1 MTHDAANDAT
11 NDATHDATH
20 DDFGGLARDV
30 SALLDRRGALRLLA
44 GTGLVALAGCGSK
57 TTTSTPSPTSSATSA
72 ATGSATTGTA
82 GGAVE
87 QIPSETAGPYPGD
100 GSNGPDVLSQ
110 AGVVRS
116 DIRKS
121 FGDAPGMAE
130 GVDLTVVLA
139 MQDLSGAALSA
150 AAVYLWHADRE
161 GRYSLYSPGVT
172 QENYLRGLQP
182 ANPDGTV
189 TFRTVWPGCYPG
201 RYPHLHFEVYAS
213 VADAAGG
220 KEPIATSQ
228 RALPAEPCRAVYATE
243 GYSSSAQSFAGT
255 SLTSDMVFGDDGGA
269 RQLATV
275 TGSSGSG
282 YSARLVVP
290 VSAG

>member
-1 MTHDAANDAT
+1 MSDPTTDD
-11 NDATHDATH
+11 DH
-20 DDFGGLARDV
+20 DDFGGLVRDV
-30 SALLDRRGALRLLA
+30 TALLDRRGALRLLA
-44 GTGLVALAGCGSK
+44 GTSLVALAGCGSK
-57 TTTSTPSPTSSATSA
+57 ARSTARPSPSASAAATAATS
-72 ATGSATTGTA
+72 GSLEEVPA
-82 GGAVE
+82 
-87 QIPSETAGPYPGD
+87 ETAGPYPAD

-116 DIRKS
+116 DIRTS
-121 FGDAPGMAE
+121 FGDASGVAE

-139 MQDLSGAALSA
+139 LQDLRGRALPE

-201 RYPHLHFEVYAS
+201 RYPHLHFEVYAG
-213 VADAAGG
+213 VADAAAG
-220 KEPIATSQ
+220 KDPVATSQ
-228 RALPAEPCRAVYATE
+228 LALPADACRTVYGGE
-243 GYSSSAQSFAGT
+243 GYSGSAQSFAGT
-255 SLTSDMVFGDDGGA
+255 SLASDMVFGDDGGA
-269 RQLATV
+269 RQVAAV
-275 TGSSGSG
+275 TGAAASG
-282 YSARLVVP
+282 YTARLVVP

>member
-1 MTHDAANDAT
+1 MSDS
-11 NDATHDATH
+11 ATHEDH
-20 DDFGGLARDV
+20 DDFGGLSRDV
-30 SALLDRRGALRLLA
+30 TALLDRRGALRLLA
-44 GTGLVALAGCGSK
+44 GSSLVALAGCGSK
-57 TTTSTPSPTSSATSA
+57 AKSTASPSPSATA
-72 ATGSATTGTA
+72 AATTG
-82 GGAVE
+82 AVA
-87 QIPSETAGPYPGD
+87 QIPSETAGPYPAD

-121 FGDAPGMAE
+121 FGDASGVAE

-139 MQDLSGAALSA
+139 LQDLSGQPLSE

-161 GRYSLYSPGVT
+161 GRYSIYSPRVT

-189 TFRTVWPGCYPG
+189 TFRTVWPGCYSG
-201 RYPHLHFEVYAS
+201 RYPHIHFEVYAS
-213 VADAAGG
+213 VADAAAG

-228 RALPAEPCRAVYATE
+228 LALPAAACSTVYGTE
-243 GYSSSAQSFAGT
+243 GYDASAQNFAGT

-269 RQLATV
+269 RQLAAV
-275 TGSSGSG
+275 TGSTGSG
-282 YSARLVVP
+282 YTARLAVP
-290 VSAG
+290 VSA

>member
-1 MTHDAANDAT
+1 MSDG
-11 NDATHDATH
+11 ATHDDH

-30 SALLDRRGALRLLA
+30 TALLDRRGALRLLA
-44 GTGLVALAGCGSK
+44 GTGLVVLAGCGSRARSTASPSPS
-57 TTTSTPSPTSSATSA
+57 TTTAATTA
-72 ATGSATTGTA
+72 ATGAL
-82 GGAVE
+82 E
-87 QIPSETAGPYPGD
+87 QIPTETAGPYPAD

-116 DIRKS
+116 DIRTS
-121 FGDAPGMAE
+121 FGDASGVAD

-139 MQDLSGAALSA
+139 LQDLRGQALSE

-201 RYPHLHFEVYAS
+201 RYPHMHFEVYSS
-213 VADAAGG
+213 VADAAAG
-220 KEPIATSQ
+220 KEPVATSQ
-228 RALPAEPCRAVYATE
+228 LALPADACRTVYAGE

-255 SLTSDMVFGDDGGA
+255 SLTSDMVFGDDGGP
-269 RQLATV
+269 RQVATV
-275 TGSSGSG
+275 TGSAGSG
-282 YSARLVVP
+282 YTARLVVP